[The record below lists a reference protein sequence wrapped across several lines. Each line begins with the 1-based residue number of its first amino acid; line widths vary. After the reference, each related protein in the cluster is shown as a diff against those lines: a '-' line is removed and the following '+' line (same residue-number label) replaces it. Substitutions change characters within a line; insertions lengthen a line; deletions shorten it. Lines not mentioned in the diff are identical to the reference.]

1 MIAACFR
8 GLQVRILAIVALA
21 ATVTACATTE
31 ETVPVGYVPA
41 PVSAQ
46 AGAEA
51 IQVTVTAVDAR
62 STNRARIST
71 KINGYGMEMAP
82 IRSQG
87 EVADIVRDAL
97 SAEFKQHGYKLAAGG
112 PKVEAKVS
120 TFYNQFGVGMFAG
133 KANSEVNLTVA
144 VTSPSGVLVYSRD
157 LAGKASKSVQM
168 ASGKNAAASLS
179 EAMAENF
186 KVLFADEAFIKALS
200 AQ

>member
-1 MIAACFR
+1 M
-8 GLQVRILAIVALA
+8 RILAVVALA

-31 ETVPVGYVPA
+31 ETVSVGYLPSSA
-41 PVSAQ
+41 PVT

-62 STNRARIST
+62 TTNRARIST

-82 IRSQG
+82 IRSKE

-112 PKVEAKVS
+112 PKVEAKVT
-120 TFYNQFGVGMFAG
+120 TFYNQFGVGMWSG

-144 VTSPSGVLVYSRD
+144 VTSPSGAQVYSRD
-157 LAGKASKSVQM
+157 LTGKASKTVQM
-168 ASGKNAAASLS
+168 AGGKNAALSLS
-179 EAMAENF
+179 EALADDF
-186 KVLFADEAFIKALS
+186 KTLFADEAFTKALS

>member
-1 MIAACFR
+1 M
-8 GLQVRILAIVALA
+8 RILAIVALA

-41 PVSAQ
+41 PASAQ
-46 AGAEA
+46 PGAEA

-62 STNRARIST
+62 TTNRARIST

-82 IRSQG
+82 IRAQG

-97 SAEFKQHGYKLAAGG
+97 SAEFKQRGYKLAAGG
-112 PKVEAKVS
+112 PKVEAKVA

-133 KANSEVNLTVA
+133 KANAEVNLTVA
-144 VTSPSGVLVYSRD
+144 VTSPSGAQVYSRD
-157 LAGKASKSVQM
+157 LTGKASKSVQM
-168 ASGKNAAASLS
+168 AGGKNAAIALS
-179 EAMAENF
+179 AALAEDF
-186 KVLFADEAFIKALS
+186 KTLFADEAFTKALA

>member
-1 MIAACFR
+1 M
-8 GLQVRILAIVALA
+8 RILAVVALA
-21 ATVTACATTE
+21 AMVTACATTE
-31 ETVPVGYVPA
+31 ETVSVGYAPA
-41 PVSAQ
+41 PASAV

-62 STNRARIST
+62 TTNRARIST

-82 IRSQG
+82 IRSKE

-112 PKVEAKVS
+112 PKVEAKVT
-120 TFYNQFGVGMFAG
+120 TFYNQFGVGMWSG

-144 VTSPSGVLVYSRD
+144 VTSPSGAQVYSRD
-157 LAGKASKSVQM
+157 LAGKASKTVQM
-168 ASGKNAAASLS
+168 AGGKNAALSLS
-179 EAMAENF
+179 EALADDF
-186 KVLFADEAFIKALS
+186 KTLFADEAFTKALS

>member
-1 MIAACFR
+1 M
-8 GLQVRILAIVALA
+8 RILAIIALA

-31 ETVPVGYVPA
+31 EVIPVGYVPA
-41 PVSAQ
+41 AVPAV
-46 AGAEA
+46 AGADS
-51 IQVTVTAVDAR
+51 ILVTVTAVDGR

-82 IRSQG
+82 IRSKE

-97 SAEFKQHGYKLAAGG
+97 SAEFKQHGYRLASGG
-112 PKVEAKVS
+112 PKVEAKVT

-133 KANSEVNLTVA
+133 KANSEVNVTVS
-144 VTSPSGVLVYSRD
+144 VTSPSGAQVYTRD

-168 ASGKNAAASLS
+168 ASGKNAVASLT
-179 EAMAENF
+179 EALADDF
-186 KVLFADEAFIKALS
+186 KTLFADEAFTKALS